1 MRKKICFL
9 LIVLI
14 FSSCSSQQ
22 KTKKIDLIKKIEA
35 ENTRAYIDGKN
46 LFIEIER
53 ESYFGDPYILHAD
66 ISEVSGKTDMDYSY
80 NFSFLDRVEDTN
92 VPEERKFIKIFSETV
107 WDSINREALNKIV
120 PLEKNKALVYNNY
133 YSEYLVYRDNENQ
146 IKISAWEDT
155 DPNEVEVVGKVDEK
169 ELKEKIISFFREFI
183 EKEKLYESQFLFIFN
198 QPDFSYRIFIYIDMK
213 KKLVDYLIVPS
224 GIKGRNTT
232 YTSYLIHNGLG
243 LINNPFTVV
252 YRVIYWLYNSG
263 YVLVGPGIRDSKD
276 IKDLVQKDE
285 RMDLSDFEKYID
297 KISSS
302 KEYRGDVDIL
312 IDGEEFFVDFIYRIF
327 NAEESINIRTY
338 IFDNDDYAVKI
349 ADILKMKS
357 ENVDVKVI
365 MDFLGSV
372 SAAQTLPDTKMP
384 LDFVMPK
391 RIDKYLE
398 KDSDVKARLAK
409 NPWFTTDH
417 IKTFILD
424 NEIAYIG
431 GMNIGREYRYEWHD
445 VMLRLEGPV
454 VGKINKEFYNAWAY
468 EGLGG
473 DFAYFFS
480 NLFRKDSSKMPDKE
494 EYIDLRL
501 LKTTTSRAEI
511 HNAVLEGI
519 KRAKGYIYIE
529 NAYFTDNRVIN
540 ELIKA
545 RARGVDV
552 RIILP
557 YWGNH
562 NIINAS
568 NIIAANYFV
577 RNGIRV
583 FLYPGMTHVKATVI
597 DDWAMVGT
605 ANYDKLSMRVNRE
618 MNIAFS
624 DKEKVEELVERLF
637 EKDFIKSMEVK
648 GEFPIPWYNYILE
661 KIANQL

>member
-1 MRKKICFL
+1 L
-9 LIVLI
+9 
-14 FSSCSSQQ
+14 
-22 KTKKIDLIKKIEA
+22 
-35 ENTRAYIDGKN
+35 Y
-46 LFIEIER
+46 
-53 ESYFGDPYILHAD
+53 AD
-66 ISEVSGKTDMDYSY
+66 ISSVLGKVDLDYSY
-80 NFSFLDRVEDTN
+80 NFSYLNNAEDVN
-92 VPEERKFIKIFSETV
+92 VIEEKEYIKVFSGDV
-107 WDSINREALNKIV
+107 WDNINREALNKII
-120 PLEKNKALVYNNY
+120 PLDKNKALVYNNY
-133 YSEYLVYRDNENQ
+133 YSEYLVYRDFEDE
-146 IKISAWEDT
+146 IKIVSWENANPD
-155 DPNEVEVVGKVDEK
+155 EIEIVGKVEGD
-169 ELKEKIISFFREFI
+169 ELKKQIITLFKGFI
-183 EKEKLYESQFLFIFN
+183 QKEKLYNGKFLFVFN
-198 QPDFSYRIFIYIDMK
+198 QPDFSYQMFVYIDMS
-213 KKLVDYLIVPS
+213 KKLIDYLIIP
-224 GIKGRNTT
+224 GEIKSRNTT
-232 YTSYLIHNGLG
+232 YTSYLIYNTLG

-252 YRVIYWLYNSG
+252 YRFVYWLYNSG
-263 YVLVGPGIRDSKD
+263 YVLVGPGIKDSEE
-276 IKDLVQKDE
+276 IKEINLKNE
-285 RMDLSDFEKYID
+285 GMNISEFEEYLD

-302 KEYRGDVDIL
+302 KVYRGDIDIL
-312 IDGEEFFVDFIYRIF
+312 IDGEEFFVDFIYHLF
-327 NAEESINIRTY
+327 NAEDSINIRTY

-349 ADILKMKS
+349 ANILKKKS
-357 ENVDVKVI
+357 EKVDVKVL

-372 SAAQTLPDTKMP
+372 GAGQTLPASKMP

-391 RIDKYLE
+391 RMDKYLE
-398 KDSDVKARLAK
+398 KGSKVKARNAK

-417 IKTFILD
+417 VKTFVLD
-424 NEIAYIG
+424 NKIAYIG

-445 VMLRLEGPV
+445 MMLRLEGPV
-454 VGKINKEFYNAWAY
+454 VAKLNKEFYKAWAH

-480 NLFRKDSSKMPDKE
+480 RLFRKENSEIPDKE
-494 EYIDLRL
+494 EYSDIRILQ
-501 LKTTTSRAEI
+501 TTTNRAEI

-568 NIIAANYFV
+568 NIITANYFV

-597 DDWAMVGT
+597 DGWAMIGT

-618 MNIAFS
+618 INVAFS
-624 DKEKVEELVERLF
+624 DKEKVEELLERLF

>member
-1 MRKKICFL
+1 M
-9 LIVLI
+9 
-14 FSSCSSQQ
+14 
-22 KTKKIDLIKKIEA
+22 
-35 ENTRAYIDGKN
+35 Y
-46 LFIEIER
+46 
-53 ESYFGDPYILHAD
+53 AD
-66 ISEVSGKTDMDYSY
+66 ISSVLGKVDLDYSY
-80 NFSFLDRVEDTN
+80 NFSYLNNAEDVN
-92 VPEERKFIKIFSETV
+92 VIEEKEYIKVFSGDV
-107 WDSINREALNKIV
+107 WDNINREALNKII
-120 PLEKNKALVYNNY
+120 PLDKNKALVYNNY
-133 YSEYLVYRDNENQ
+133 YSEYLVYRDFEDE
-146 IKISAWEDT
+146 IKIVSWENANPD
-155 DPNEVEVVGKVDEK
+155 EIEIVGKVEGD
-169 ELKEKIISFFREFI
+169 ELKKQIITLFKGFI
-183 EKEKLYESQFLFIFN
+183 QKEKLYNGKFLFVFN
-198 QPDFSYRIFIYIDMK
+198 QPDFSYQMFVYIDMS
-213 KKLVDYLIVPS
+213 KKLIDYLIIP
-224 GIKGRNTT
+224 GEIKSRNTT
-232 YTSYLIHNGLG
+232 YTSYLIYNTLG

-252 YRVIYWLYNSG
+252 YRFVYWLYNSG
-263 YVLVGPGIRDSKD
+263 YVLVGPGIKDSEE
-276 IKDLVQKDE
+276 IKEINLKNE
-285 RMDLSDFEKYID
+285 GMNISEFEEYLD

-302 KEYRGDVDIL
+302 KVYRGDIDIL
-312 IDGEEFFVDFIYRIF
+312 IDGEEFFVDFIYHLF
-327 NAEESINIRTY
+327 NAEDSINIRTY

-349 ADILKMKS
+349 ANILKKKS
-357 ENVDVKVI
+357 EKVDVKVL

-372 SAAQTLPDTKMP
+372 GAGQTLPASKMP

-391 RIDKYLE
+391 RMDKYLE
-398 KDSDVKARLAK
+398 KGSKVKARNAK

-417 IKTFILD
+417 VKTFVLD
-424 NEIAYIG
+424 NKIAYIG

-445 VMLRLEGPV
+445 MMLRLEGPV
-454 VGKINKEFYNAWAY
+454 VAKLNKEFYKAWAH

-480 NLFRKDSSKMPDKE
+480 RLFRKENSEIPDKE
-494 EYIDLRL
+494 EYSDIRILQ
-501 LKTTTSRAEI
+501 TTTNRAEI

-568 NIIAANYFV
+568 NIITANYFV

-597 DDWAMVGT
+597 DGWAMIGT

-618 MNIAFS
+618 INVAFS
-624 DKEKVEELVERLF
+624 DKEKVEELLERLF

>member
-1 MRKKICFL
+1 MRKKLYLF

-22 KTKKIDLIKKIEA
+22 KIKKIDFIKKIEVA
-35 ENTRAYIDGKN
+35 NTSAYIYEKN
-46 LFIEIER
+46 LFIEIKR
-53 ESYFGDPYILHAD
+53 DSHFGDPYSLYAD
-66 ISEVSGKTDMDYSY
+66 ISAVSGKTYMDYSY
-80 NFSFLDRVEDTN
+80 NFSYLDRVEDIEI
-92 VPEERKFIKIFSETV
+92 PEEREYIKVFSGEI
-107 WDSINREALNKIV
+107 WDSINREALNQIV
-120 PLEKNKALVYNNY
+120 PFEQNKALVYNNY
-133 YSEYLVYRDNENQ
+133 YSEYLVYRDKENVIQ
-146 IKISAWEDT
+146 ITPWEDT
-155 DPNEVEVVGKVDEK
+155 NPDEVEIVGKVEEK
-169 ELKEKIISFFREFI
+169 ELKERIIFFFREFI
-183 EKEKLYESQFLFIFN
+183 DKEKLYESRFLFVFN
-198 QPDFSYRIFIYIDMK
+198 QPDSSYQIFIYIDMK
-213 KKLVDYLIVPS
+213 NKLVDYLVVPAEV
-224 GIKGRNTT
+224 KRRNTT
-232 YTSYLIHNGLG
+232 YTSYLLHNAFGLV
-243 LINNPFTVV
+243 NNPFTVV
-252 YRVIYWLYNSG
+252 YRFGYWLYNSG

-276 IKDLVQKDE
+276 IKELTQNNE
-285 RMDLSDFEKYID
+285 RMNLSEFEKYID

-302 KEYRGDVDIL
+302 KVYRGNIDIL
-312 IDGEEFFVDFIYRIF
+312 IDGEEFFVDFIYNIF
-327 NAEESINIRTY
+327 NAEKSINIRTY

-357 ENVDVKVI
+357 EKIDVKVI

-417 IKTFILD
+417 VKTFILD

-445 VMLRLEGPV
+445 MMLKLEGPV
-454 VGKINKEFYNAWAY
+454 VAKLNKSFYNAWAH

-473 DFAYFFS
+473 DLAYFFS
-480 NLFRKDSSKMPDKE
+480 NLFRKENSKMPDKD
-494 EYIDLRL
+494 EYMDIRVLQ
-501 LKTTTSRAEI
+501 TTTNRAEI

-545 RARGVDV
+545 RSRGVDV
-552 RIILP
+552 RVVLP

-624 DKEKVEELVERLF
+624 DKEKVKELVERLF
-637 EKDFIKSMEVK
+637 EKDFVKSMEVK

>member
-1 MRKKICFL
+1 M
-9 LIVLI
+9 
-14 FSSCSSQQ
+14 S
-22 KTKKIDLIKKIEA
+22 
-35 ENTRAYIDGKN
+35 
-46 LFIEIER
+46 
-53 ESYFGDPYILHAD
+53 
-66 ISEVSGKTDMDYSY
+66 
-80 NFSFLDRVEDTN
+80 
-92 VPEERKFIKIFSETV
+92 
-107 WDSINREALNKIV
+107 
-120 PLEKNKALVYNNY
+120 
-133 YSEYLVYRDNENQ
+133 
-146 IKISAWEDT
+146 
-155 DPNEVEVVGKVDEK
+155 
-169 ELKEKIISFFREFI
+169 
-183 EKEKLYESQFLFIFN
+183 
-198 QPDFSYRIFIYIDMK
+198 
-213 KKLVDYLIVPS
+213 KKLIDYLIIP
-224 GIKGRNTT
+224 GEIKSRNTT
-232 YTSYLIHNGLG
+232 YTSYLIYNTLG

-252 YRVIYWLYNSG
+252 YRFVYWLYNSG
-263 YVLVGPGIRDSKD
+263 YVLVGPGIKDSEE
-276 IKDLVQKDE
+276 IKEINLKNE
-285 RMDLSDFEKYID
+285 GMNLSEFEEYLD

-302 KEYRGDVDIL
+302 KVYRGNIDIL
-312 IDGEEFFVDFIYRIF
+312 IDGEEFFVDFIYHLF
-327 NAEESINIRTY
+327 NAKDSINIRTY

-349 ADILKMKS
+349 ADILKNKS
-357 ENVDVKVI
+357 EKVDVKVL

-372 SAAQTLPDTKMP
+372 GAGQTLPASKMP

-391 RIDKYLE
+391 RMDKYLE
-398 KDSDVKARLAK
+398 KGSKVKARNAK

-417 IKTFILD
+417 VKTFVLD
-424 NEIAYIG
+424 NKIAYIG

-445 VMLRLEGPV
+445 MMLRLEGPV
-454 VGKINKEFYNAWAY
+454 VAKLNKEFYKAWAH

-480 NLFRKDSSKMPDKE
+480 RLFRKENSEIPDKE
-494 EYIDLRL
+494 EYSDIRILQ
-501 LKTTTSRAEI
+501 TTTNRAEI

-568 NIIAANYFV
+568 NIITANYFV

-597 DDWAMVGT
+597 DGWAMIGT

-618 MNIAFS
+618 INVAFS
-624 DKEKVEELVERLF
+624 DKEKVEELLERLF